1 MEKLL
6 NTTDEWEDLV
16 NENAKR
22 KNNAVAR
29 MAARERA
36 KRINKMWLKAFVMAT
51 ISLTSVILGI
61 AGCMNSLLANTIS
74 LVSLVIASIQFGEL
88 LEALKGGN

>member
-6 NTTDEWEDLV
+6 NTTDEWEEIV

-22 KNNAVAR
+22 KNNAVVR

-36 KRINKMWLKAFVMAT
+36 KRINKMWVKAFAFAMT
-51 ISLTSVILGI
+51 SLAFAIFGVTDIV
-61 AGCMNSLLANTIS
+61 ADLLATAIS
-74 LVSLVIASIQFGEL
+74 LVTLVLASVL
-88 LEALKGGN
+88 LGKWLQATKG

>member
-6 NTTDEWEDLV
+6 NTTDEWEEIV

-22 KNNAVAR
+22 KNSAVVR

-36 KRINKMWLKAFVMAT
+36 KRINKMWIKAFAFAVVSFAFAIFSVIGMVAYPLAAT
-51 ISLTSVILGI
+51 ISLVTLVLASVQLGKW
-61 AGCMNSLLANTIS
+61 
-74 LVSLVIASIQFGEL
+74 
-88 LEALKGGN
+88 LEAIKR

>member
-22 KNNAVAR
+22 RANAEVR
-29 MAARERA
+29 VAARERVN
-36 KRINKMWLKAFVMAT
+36 RINKMWIKALAFAMT
-51 ISLTSVILGI
+51 SLAFAIFGVTDIV
-61 AGCMNSLLANTIS
+61 ADLLATAIS
-74 LVSLVIASIQFGEL
+74 LVTLVLASVQLGKWL
-88 LEALKGGN
+88 QATKG

>member
-22 KNNAVAR
+22 RANAEVR

-36 KRINKMWLKAFVMAT
+36 KRINKMWIKAFAFAMT
-51 ISLTSVILGI
+51 SLAFSIFGVTNIV
-61 AGCMNSLLANTIS
+61 ADLLATAIS
-74 LVSLVIASIQFGEL
+74 LVTLVLASVLLGKW
-88 LEALKGGN
+88 LEATKG

>member
-22 KNNAVAR
+22 KNNAVVR

-36 KRINKMWLKAFVMAT
+36 KRINKMWVKAFAFAVVSFSFAIFSVTGVVAYPLAAT
-51 ISLTSVILGI
+51 ISLVTLVLASVLLGKW
-61 AGCMNSLLANTIS
+61 S
-74 LVSLVIASIQFGEL
+74 
-88 LEALKGGN
+88 EAIKR

>member
-6 NTTDEWEDLV
+6 NTTDEWEEIV

-22 KNNAVAR
+22 KNNAVVR

-36 KRINKMWLKAFVMAT
+36 KRINKMWVKA
-51 ISLTSVILGI
+51 ISFAVVSFAFAIFSVTGMVAYPLATSV
-61 AGCMNSLLANTIS
+61 S
-74 LVSLVIASIQFGEL
+74 LVSLVLASVL
-88 LEALKGGN
+88 LGKWSEAIKR